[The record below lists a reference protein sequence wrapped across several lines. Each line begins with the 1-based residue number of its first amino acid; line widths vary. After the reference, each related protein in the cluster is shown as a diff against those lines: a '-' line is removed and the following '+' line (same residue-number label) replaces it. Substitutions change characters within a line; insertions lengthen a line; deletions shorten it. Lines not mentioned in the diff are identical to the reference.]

1 MKPTTVP
8 HPRDLAST
16 ALTKESTTSS
26 SSSTETPKPTTTT
39 TTTTTTEKPFIL
51 QINDATI
58 TNESKLILRW
68 NNGVNMTIP
77 LTKTDDLFCNYEGV
91 MPWDMSS
98 SVEVTNGYGC
108 NDGWLVVI
116 DSEIYGHRMLNLDQD
131 DVLREVDE
139 PRESKALDEK
149 AALVI
154 DEIYKKNTKSR
165 EGRVLSL
172 DDDVPSDELSE
183 TEDLDHNARLVIDE
197 IYSKNSLSEEVEVVP
212 SLYESVPAQIFKA
225 IYMTR

>member
-26 SSSTETPKPTTTT
+26 SSSTETPIPTTTT
-39 TTTTTTEKPFIL
+39 STTTTEKPFIL

-58 TNESKLILRW
+58 AENELILRW

-77 LTKTDDLFCNYEGV
+77 LTKTDDLFCNYQGV

-98 SVEVTNGYGC
+98 TVKVTNRC
-108 NDGWLVVI
+108 NDDLLVVI
-116 DSEIYGHRMLNLDQD
+116 NSEIYGDRMLAIGQD

-139 PRESKALDEK
+139 PRVSKALDEK

-165 EGRVLSL
+165 EGRVLSF
-172 DDDVPSDELSE
+172 DDDVPSDGLSE

-197 IYSKNSLSEEVEVVP
+197 IYSKTSLSEEVEVAP
-212 SLYESVPAQIFKA
+212 SLYESVPAQIIKA
-225 IYMTR
+225 IYMTK

>member
-1 MKPTTVP
+1 MKPTTLP
-8 HPRDLAST
+8 HPRDLETTVLA
-16 ALTKESTTSS
+16 KDSTTSS

-51 QINDATI
+51 LIIDATI
-58 TNESKLILRW
+58 TNGSKLILRW

-77 LTKTDDLFCNYEGV
+77 LTKTDDLSCHYQGV

-98 SVEVTNGYGC
+98 TVEVTNRC
-108 NDGWLVVI
+108 NDDLLVVI
-116 DSEIYGHRMLNLDQD
+116 KSEIYGHRMLAVGQD
-131 DVLREVDE
+131 NVLREVDE
-139 PRESKALDEK
+139 PRENKALDEQ
-149 AALVI
+149 ATLDI
-154 DEIYKKNTKSR
+154 DEIFNMNTRSR

-172 DDDVPSDELSE
+172 DDDDVPSDELSV
-183 TEDLDHNARLVIDE
+183 TEGLDLNARLVIDE

-212 SLYESVPAQIFKA
+212 SPYESVPAQIFKA